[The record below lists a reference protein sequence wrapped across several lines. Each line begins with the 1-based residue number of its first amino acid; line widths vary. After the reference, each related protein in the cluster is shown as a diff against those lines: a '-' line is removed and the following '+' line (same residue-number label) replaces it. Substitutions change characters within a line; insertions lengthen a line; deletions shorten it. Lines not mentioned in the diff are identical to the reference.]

1 MTNILYCDG
10 DSWTSGDIID
20 PELFGED
27 FSHVNH
33 PDNDQYRLPRVWP
46 HKLGKLLGIEIDNE
60 SVAGSSNDA
69 IVRRVVPNVLRLLKK
84 YKSEEIFVI
93 VGWSSPERKDFYYKG
108 EWDCWETLYPAQ
120 IEQNL
125 PNRDIEKFYKLYL
138 KYYWNPQEYM
148 KICYRSCIWYERK
161 K

>member
-20 PELFGED
+20 PELFGEA

-60 SVAGSSNDA
+60 MV
-69 IVRRVVPNVLRLLKK
+69 
-84 YKSEEIFVI
+84 
-93 VGWSSPERKDFYYKG
+93 
-108 EWDCWETLYPAQ
+108 T
-120 IEQNL
+120 
-125 PNRDIEKFYKLYL
+125 YL
-138 KYYWNPQEYM
+138 ENK
-148 KICYRSCIWYERK
+148 YRSVSAVKIVTGDILQMEIDELTENPLHHYRK
-161 K
+161 RRHS

>member
-46 HKLGKLLGIEIDNE
+46 HKLGKLLG
-60 SVAGSSNDA
+60 
-69 IVRRVVPNVLRLLKK
+69 
-84 YKSEEIFVI
+84 
-93 VGWSSPERKDFYYKG
+93 SPYQSPPP
-108 EWDCWETLYPAQ
+108 L
-120 IEQNL
+120 
-125 PNRDIEKFYKLYL
+125 
-138 KYYWNPQEYM
+138 
-148 KICYRSCIWYERK
+148 
-161 K
+161 